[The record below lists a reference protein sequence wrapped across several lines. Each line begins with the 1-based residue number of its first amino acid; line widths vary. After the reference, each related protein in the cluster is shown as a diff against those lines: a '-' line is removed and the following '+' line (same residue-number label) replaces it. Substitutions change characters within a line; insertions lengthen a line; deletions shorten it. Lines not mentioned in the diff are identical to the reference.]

1 MHSLRSLEELQLKTS
16 DITDILPKRMA
27 DFVEQE
33 ARRVRYGRQL
43 LRMNRQLLSTKG
55 RSVHLPARGANSAVR
70 VSEAYEPTES
80 NASWSTQEV
89 TPFKLGANIH
99 ITQES
104 IDGTEIDVI
113 NGSIE
118 ETGIAL
124 AVREDD
130 EIFNEML
137 GRRPAPTASA
147 GIWTWVAQEDSYTGD
162 GTTTKYTLNQS
173 PVIEMSTV
181 TNAGSAVTNF
191 TVDYYDGELT
201 FAVAPISGNALVVNY
216 WYSNR
221 TSYQRANTA
230 ASFKYEDIIAAKTTV
245 RAKKIQADVIVMSPD
260 EYADILLDSRF
271 VDSSQYGSR
280 EPILN
285 GEVGQIAGLKVLVTT
300 AIPSGTVLFLATSRA
315 GWYVLKRNIDVK
327 RKESQETDSYK
338 FYFYFEFAP
347 KITDENAVVISVN
360 HASNAANIA

>member
-27 DFVEQE
+27 EFVEQE

-43 LRMNRQLLSTKG
+43 LRMNRQLLNTKG
-55 RSVHLPARGANSAVR
+55 RSVHLPARGALSAVR

-80 NASWSTQEV
+80 NASWSTNEV

-118 ETGIAL
+118 EAGIAL

-130 EIFNEML
+130 EIFHEML

-147 GIWTWVAQEDSYTGD
+147 GIWTWAVQTDNFVGD
-162 GTTTKYTLNQS
+162 GTTTKFTLDQN
-173 PVIEMSTV
+173 PVIELSAV
-181 TNAGSAVTNF
+181 TDAGSATTAF
-191 TVDYYDGELT
+191 TVDYYDGEIDFT
-201 FAVAPISGNALVVNY
+201 AAPVSGNALVVTY

-230 ASFKYEDIIAAKTTV
+230 GSFKYEDIIAAKTTV
-245 RAKKIQADVIVMSPD
+245 RSNKIQADVMVINPD

-300 AIPSGTVLFLATSRA
+300 AIPSGTALFLATSRA

-347 KITDENAVVISVN
+347 AITDQNAVIVSVN
-360 HASNAANIA
+360 HAANSEDIA